1 VTRYGGDHQA
11 LRRAAK
17 PFAYGQ
23 PCSRCGQVM
32 RPGQAL
38 DLDHRDDGT
47 GWLGFAHARCN
58 RQAGGRLGR
67 ARQIERARR
76 KTLIDEYA
84 LGVEIAEDRR
94 HTSVVAAGA
103 VEGDVVLVDLKAYL
117 DGPDATGVVLELL
130 EERKAQASDDDPLPE
145 RKMRAVAIDPHSPAA
160 TLIKPL
166 DIPLRNAGV
175 KLLLPSTSDVVVAHG
190 EFLDTLAAGRLRHA
204 GQPELT
210 AAVRA
215 GTQRPMGG
223 AVGWARRGEQVDG
236 GPLRAATLACW
247 AWTNRPPEWVP
258 LIAWA

>member
-1 VTRYGGDHQA
+1 MH
-11 LRRAAK
+11 
-17 PFAYGQ
+17 
-23 PCSRCGQVM
+23 
-32 RPGQAL
+32 
-38 DLDHRDDGT
+38 
-47 GWLGFAHARCN
+47 
-58 RQAGGRLGR
+58 
-67 ARQIERARR
+67 
-76 KTLIDEYA
+76 EYA
-84 LGVEIAEDRR
+84 LGVEISEDRR

-103 VEGDVVLVDLKAYL
+103 VEGDVVLVDLRAYV
-117 DGPDATGVVLELL
+117 DGPDATGLVLELS
-130 EERKAQASDDDPLPE
+130 EERKAQASDERFRPD
-145 RKMRAVAIDPHSPAA
+145 RKMRAVAVDPHSPAA

-223 AVGWARRGEQVDG
+223 AVGWVRRGETVDG
-236 GPLRAATLACW
+236 SPLRAATLACW

-258 LIAWA
+258 LVAWV

>member
-23 PCSRCGQVM
+23 PCSRCGQPM

-38 DLDHRDDGT
+38 DLDHRDGT
-47 GWLGFAHARCN
+47 GWLGFSHARCN
-58 RQAGGRLGR
+58 RAAGGRLGR
-67 ARQIERARR
+67 ARQIEQQRR
-76 KTLIDEYA
+76 KRLMDEYA
-84 LGVEIAEDRR
+84 LGIDIAEDRR

-103 VEGDVVLVDLKAYL
+103 VEGDLLLMDLLAYV

-130 EERKAQASDDDPLPE
+130 EERKAPPSADDRFPP
-145 RKMRAVAIDPHSPAA
+145 RKVRAVAIDPHSPAA

-166 DIPLRNAGV
+166 TDPLRNAGV
-175 KLLLPSTSDVVVAHG
+175 KLLELSTSDVVVAHG
-190 EFLDTLAAGRLRHA
+190 NFLDALAAGGLRHG
-204 GQPELT
+204 GQAELT

-223 AVGWARRGEQVDG
+223 AVGWARRGESVDG
-236 GPLRAATLACW
+236 SPLRAATLACW
-247 AWTNRPPEWVP
+247 AWTNRPPEWKP
-258 LIAWA
+258 LIAWV